1 MRDYIDKNVI
11 IGFNCIIA
19 WWSGKT
25 LWISYANKVDYSW
38 RVSLNLRSFHLTQTY
53 IRPST

>member
-11 IGFNCIIA
+11 IGFNYIIA

-25 LWISYANKVDYSW
+25 LWMSYGNKVDYSW
-38 RVSLNLRSFHLTQTY
+38 RVSLNLRSFHLTQT
-53 IRPST
+53 